1 MAMTARIIFE
11 KDIPRIVIFD
21 NQDEGRT
28 NLTGILRRH
37 NLLVYEAYSL
47 SGLIDIIRRQQPD
60 LLVLGDDT
68 FPLDGFQVCEMLK
81 SDDNYRGLH
90 VILLAD
96 GITETKLTRS
106 RIVCVDQLVLW
117 PRYDDGEVFSK
128 SIVDYVK
135 NHIVKR
141 RRLTGLH

>member
-1 MAMTARIIFE
+1 M
-11 KDIPRIVIFD
+11 
-21 NQDEGRT
+21 
-28 NLTGILRRH
+28 
-37 NLLVYEAYSL
+37 
-47 SGLIDIIRRQQPD
+47 
-60 LLVLGDDT
+60 LGDDT

-141 RRLTGLH
+141 ARLTGLH